1 MTTLNSVVA
10 FFAHPDDETVMAGGI
25 IALLAEKG
33 VNVQVVCATRGEG
46 GELGDPPIVDS
57 QDLIGTV
64 REQELRCAVN
74 ALGANL
80 TVLDYVDPAITEGE
94 TLHAFDADFDALSR
108 QVADIIEEYQA
119 EVVLTHG
126 SDGEYGH
133 PAHKLVNKA
142 VTHAIKT
149 YKPDTLLYTIAAF
162 IPNQEEADRLLNKSD
177 IAHYV
182 LNIDA
187 WADQKIKAMECHVS
201 QHALFKRRRKLK
213 TVAEAL
219 RPIESVHRVHP
230 EWTNSHAPQ
239 DAFTTLL
246 IDGGAWSPQD
256 T

>member
-46 GELGDPPIVDS
+46 GELGEPPLVES

-74 ALGANL
+74 TLGANL

-94 TLHAFDADFDALSR
+94 TLHAFDADFDTLSG
-108 QVADIIEEYQA
+108 QFADMIKEHQA
-119 EVVLTHG
+119 QLVLTHG

-142 VTHAIKT
+142 VSNAIKT
-149 YKPDTLLYTIAAF
+149 YRPDTLLYTIAAY
-162 IPNQEEADRLLNKSD
+162 IPDQQAEDRLLNKSD

-182 LNIDA
+182 LNIDT
-187 WADQKIKAMECHVS
+187 WADQKIKAMECHIS

-219 RPIESVHRVHP
+219 RSIESVHRVHP
-230 EWTNSHAPQ
+230 EWNSTNAPQ

-246 IDGGAWSPQD
+246 IDGGAWSPQHI
-256 T
+256 